1 MGLLGEL
8 AKEGAEAVTKRG
20 ARKSFKTLKEIPEEV
35 KTMPTETRVNK
46 AAEILDNE
54 PVKEFGQVRQQDIAK
69 DTRATYAEYS
79 KVDNKIGDIESQ
91 PMPEIPNA
99 ANEDTAKLESLYER
113 KRDLYLKA
121 YNLKKEKELTGVL
134 NSYIDEG
141 KSAKEGIFDI
151 LSDKSGQGRAFS
163 NVEAREKAIY
173 NRVNTK
179 LYELKENLRTKNLG
193 LSQNMEMMDEVVRY
207 LKDGKVKNQKLSSE
221 VKKIADQWTE
231 AAETI
236 KKLRNRAGGR
246 IGKLEDW
253 VMPQSHNSRKIKKA
267 GYKAWR
273 KNIIGKLD
281 TERIEAQFNKPIEDI
296 LESAYKNITTPHID
310 AGTMNRNGAVLAK
323 RGEESRVLHFKD
335 GDSLLSYNKEFGNA
349 DIFGTM
355 DAHLRQQSKE
365 IAMMQIM
372 GANPENTFNKLKEL
386 ARADGMGS
394 LAEGD
399 LDRLWKVTS
408 GQVDGD
414 SIVNNADATFAA
426 ISGGYRSLQIASK
439 LGSATVSSLADLS
452 NIVMGAGYRGLSS
465 VKIAG
470 RAISTLLQEAT
481 TIGKV
486 GKNIELANRIGVVSE
501 FANASLANS
510 RFAESVGSGFLQR
523 ASEGVIRASGLGS
536 WTTSMRASFGLELAA
551 NIAENFGKKLDDVGF
566 ANMLKEYGVTASEWD
581 IIRKTKARDI
591 KGSKFLDMD
600 EVYKANEDLGYKLS
614 EMITNEMNSFVIEPS
629 DRVRRFTTMGAKKG
643 TLKGEA
649 ARTVLL
655 FKTFPISYTMMHLGR
670 MAKIEGTLGK
680 SAYAAKL
687 IAVNTVMGG
696 ITLWAYDT
704 VTGKS
709 VRSIDRPAFVMESLA
724 KSGGLGIFGD
734 FFIGMAET
742 KYGSSFSDILLGVP
756 ASTVSDIVKTA
767 QDFGTKDFDKAVGN
781 TFQRAKGY
789 IPGQNLWYTRA
800 VIERTIGDTMSE
812 MIDPDYH
819 KKLRRRDKALR
830 LRDQKM
836 LFK

>member
-253 VMPQSHNSRKIKKA
+253 VMPQSHNSRKIKK
-267 GYKAWR
+267 
-273 KNIIGKLD
+273 
-281 TERIEAQFNKPIEDI
+281 Q
-296 LESAYKNITTPHID
+296 
-310 AGTMNRNGAVLAK
+310 V
-323 RGEESRVLHFKD
+323 FK
-335 GDSLLSYNKEFGNA
+335 
-349 DIFGTM
+349 TC
-355 DAHLRQQSKE
+355 
-365 IAMMQIM
+365 
-372 GANPENTFNKLKEL
+372 
-386 ARADGMGS
+386 AR
-394 LAEGD
+394 
-399 LDRLWKVTS
+399 W
-408 GQVDGD
+408 
-414 SIVNNADATFAA
+414 
-426 ISGGYRSLQIASK
+426 Y
-439 LGSATVSSLADLS
+439 
-452 NIVMGAGYRGLSS
+452 SS
-465 VKIAG
+465 V
-470 RAISTLLQEAT
+470 SQ
-481 TIGKV
+481 
-486 GKNIELANRIGVVSE
+486 
-501 FANASLANS
+501 
-510 RFAESVGSGFLQR
+510 
-523 ASEGVIRASGLGS
+523 
-536 WTTSMRASFGLELAA
+536 
-551 NIAENFGKKLDDVGF
+551 
-566 ANMLKEYGVTASEWD
+566 
-581 IIRKTKARDI
+581 
-591 KGSKFLDMD
+591 
-600 EVYKANEDLGYKLS
+600 
-614 EMITNEMNSFVIEPS
+614 
-629 DRVRRFTTMGAKKG
+629 
-643 TLKGEA
+643 
-649 ARTVLL
+649 
-655 FKTFPISYTMMHLGR
+655 
-670 MAKIEGTLGK
+670 
-680 SAYAAKL
+680 
-687 IAVNTVMGG
+687 
-696 ITLWAYDT
+696 
-704 VTGKS
+704 
-709 VRSIDRPAFVMESLA
+709 
-724 KSGGLGIFGD
+724 KSGG
-734 FFIGMAET
+734 
-742 KYGSSFSDILLGVP
+742 
-756 ASTVSDIVKTA
+756 
-767 QDFGTKDFDKAVGN
+767 
-781 TFQRAKGY
+781 
-789 IPGQNLWYTRA
+789 
-800 VIERTIGDTMSE
+800 
-812 MIDPDYH
+812 
-819 KKLRRRDKALR
+819 
-830 LRDQKM
+830 
-836 LFK
+836 